1 MWLDTIAAD
10 SVSAGGSAPLHRQ
23 LSDLLRRA
31 VVDGDLGPRD
41 RFPTETELQGHFGV
55 SRSVVRQALATL
67 AAEGL
72 IQRGRG
78 RGTAVA
84 VGVAQ
89 HRSLQRTAGLQTQ
102 FAEHR
107 VAVGTEVLA
116 FGRGADPV
124 AASSLGTIALV
135 EMERLRRV
143 GGEPI
148 AYIRTW
154 VKQAD
159 VPGLRGDELADA
171 SLHETLRS
179 RYGIDVSAGR
189 RQVLAVRA
197 DDRIA
202 ALLEIEPGS
211 PSLLLEG
218 TSLGND
224 GLPCEYF
231 RTWHRADRVV
241 FDVDAAEPS
250 AIGTEGG
257 QHAPPAARE
266 RESLDAWALRLAHE
280 MESLSAALA
289 ARVPPSG

>member
-10 SVSAGGSAPLHRQ
+10 SVGANGSAPLHRQ
-23 LSDLLRRA
+23 LSDLLRRS

-89 HRSLQRTAGLQTQ
+89 HRSVQRTAGLQTQ
-102 FAEHR
+102 FAEHS
-107 VAVGTEVLA
+107 VAVSTEVLA
-116 FGRGADPV
+116 FGQGMDPV
-124 AASSLGTIALV
+124 AASNLGSIALI

-143 GGEPI
+143 DGEPI

-154 VKQAD
+154 VKQSD
-159 VPGLRGDELADA
+159 VPGLRSDELADV
-171 SLHETLRS
+171 SLHETLRA
-179 RYGIDVSAGR
+179 RYGLEVSAGR

-197 DDRIA
+197 DDHIA

-211 PSLLLEG
+211 PALLLEG
-218 TSLGND
+218 SSLGND

-231 RTWHRADRVV
+231 RTWHRSDRVV
-241 FDVDAAEPS
+241 FDVDAAAASPIGPS
-250 AIGTEGG
+250 DGPRAS
-257 QHAPPAARE
+257 PAGRE
-266 RESLDAWALRLAHE
+266 RESPDAWARRLARE
-280 MESLSAALA
+280 MEALA
-289 ARVPPSG
+289 AALGR